1 MELFNLRWI
10 FQNYFIRAVFRRWYV
25 VLAAFAGLWGTL
37 EIWTRKNQEVVIGIA
52 LSIVVGFLLL
62 IPLLFL
68 INAIAAVAKGIKAK
82 SVKALCPECF
92 APMPIHFACQCAAAD
107 KGDVVFKELVDPA
120 PEARIPYITYMAKGL
135 FLNHCSK
142 CSGEFFP
149 RSKDK
154 KAVSTLRGL
163 CTSCGSFIK
172 DWDFYMLHTG
182 EVMVTVEDS
191 LDNPDFA
198 DYLKTWQAGTFHE
211 KIRGGEHYVRKQG
224 KKVQH
229 WFRWGVSVNPEA
241 IPQTLTEHI
250 DYIWI
255 DKELGSSQWQKT
267 STLLNY
273 IRKELPEIA
282 FGYMGSAE
290 ELRSGSL
297 GIQESEITFN
307 TDLKNFIEKQS
318 TH

>member
-92 APMPIHFACQCAAAD
+92 APMPIRFACQCAGAD
-107 KGDVVFKELVDPA
+107 KGDVVFKELVDST

-149 RSKDK
+149 RSKDEK
-154 KAVSTLRGL
+154 TASTLRGL

-211 KIRGGEHYVRKQG
+211 KIQGGEHYVRKQG

-229 WFRWGVSVNPEA
+229 WFRWGAGVDPET

-255 DKELGSSQWQKT
+255 DKEVGSSQWQKT

-273 IRKELPEIA
+273 IRKEFSEIA
-282 FGYMGSAE
+282 FGYMGSAG

-307 TDLKNFIEKQS
+307 ANLKDFIEKQS
-318 TH
+318 FH

>member
-1 MELFNLRWI
+1 MELLNLRWI

-37 EIWTRKNQEVVIGIA
+37 EIWTRENQEVVIGIA
-52 LSIVVGFLLL
+52 ISMVVGFLLL

-68 INAIAAVAKGIKAK
+68 INAVAAVAKGIKAK
-82 SVKALCPECF
+82 STEALCPECF
-92 APMPIHFACQCAAAD
+92 DPMPIHFACQCAAAD
-107 KGDVVFKELVDPA
+107 AGDVPFDQLVESV

-149 RSKDK
+149 RSKDEK
-154 KAVSTLRGL
+154 NAGTLRGL
-163 CTSCGSFIK
+163 CQSCGSFIK

-182 EVMVTVEDS
+182 EVMVTIEDS
-191 LDNPDFA
+191 LDNPAFA
-198 DYLKTWQAGTFHE
+198 DYLKNWDTGTFHG
-211 KIRGGEHYVRKQG
+211 KIQGGEHYARKQG
-224 KKVQH
+224 STAQH
-229 WFRWGVSVNPEA
+229 WFRWGAGVNPET
-241 IPQTLTEHI
+241 IPQNLTENI

-255 DKELGSSQWQKT
+255 DKELGSSKWQKT
-267 STLLNY
+267 STFLNY
-273 IRKELPEIA
+273 IRKEFQDIT

-307 TDLKNFIEKQS
+307 TNLKDFIEKQS